1 MKKIALF
8 GTSLLLSL
16 TLAACSTNSDS
27 SFDNSSTQKSTTE
40 SSKVTSSSTKDSKK
54 SENTS
59 DTKDSGDFVA
69 TANDSSFDGT
79 TLKGNSYSIKIT
91 DHKILQPGEKGNEYG
106 KAPVIAFWFD
116 TLVNPNYDNS
126 TPISP
131 NDAWIMNFEAVQD
144 NDPNKVNELQVTTL
158 PDEKYINDQSAEIKP
173 GGKISSAIAY
183 ELSDTETPVTLTAQ
197 SMMGDQFGSAEFP
210 VK

>member
-1 MKKIALF
+1 MKKIAIF
-8 GTSLLLSL
+8 GTSLLLSI

-27 SFDNSSTQKSTTE
+27 SSNNSSTQKLTTE
-40 SSKVTSSSTKDSKK
+40 RSNVASSSTKDSKK

-131 NDAWIMNFEAVQD
+131 NNAWIMNFKAVQD
-144 NDPNKVNELQVTTL
+144 NNPNKVNELQIATL

-197 SMMGDQFGSAEFP
+197 SMLGDQFGSAEFP